1 MVIVYALLGMGLD
14 PIDML
19 SWASDEQILMGYKL
33 YFRYY
38 IYLAC
43 FMLWNVGRL
52 IGSISQFKAYH
63 KGIFGFFTGFTK
75 RIFWLF
81 NSHWVIAWGVIV
93 MLNTVFTG
101 LVSITYVMVGAV
113 VVHLGLWTWL
123 RKGGRKQD
131 NHKLLI
137 LRVFKIKSTSMFTF
151 SRMVGYWKHFG
162 SYFTVAD
169 PTFYSI
175 NWKKRFNRYF
185 PIYVILIFVVFT
197 LITNDV
203 NSLGQL
209 QQLFA
214 GFVFLMI
221 FVAMIHVISRIR
233 SMKRSF
239 VSSEKDLRAR
249 LEKLDRW
256 PKNLDNTF
264 KELPVMCYDNTWKR
278 SVEVLAGEASVVMMD
293 LRGFSESN
301 KGCEYEVHF
310 LFDHVPLSRLL
321 FVAYGDSAQLVRD
334 TINKCWQELEQGSPN
349 LDLAEPEI
357 TLLLTDDQDK
367 KEMQS
372 MLDHLIYTASSTS
385 SAEG

>member
-1 MVIVYALLGMGLD
+1 
-14 PIDML
+14 
-19 SWASDEQILMGYKL
+19 
-33 YFRYY
+33 
-38 IYLAC
+38 
-43 FMLWNVGRL
+43 
-52 IGSISQFKAYH
+52 
-63 KGIFGFFTGFTK
+63 
-75 RIFWLF
+75 
-81 NSHWVIAWGVIV
+81 
-93 MLNTVFTG
+93 
-101 LVSITYVMVGAV
+101 
-113 VVHLGLWTWL
+113 
-123 RKGGRKQD
+123 
-131 NHKLLI
+131 
-137 LRVFKIKSTSMFTF
+137 
-151 SRMVGYWKHFG
+151 
-162 SYFTVAD
+162 
-169 PTFYSI
+169 
-175 NWKKRFNRYF
+175 
-185 PIYVILIFVVFT
+185 VVFT

-321 FVAYGDSAQLVRD
+321 FVAYADSAQLVRD

-349 LDLAEPEI
+349 LDLSEPEI